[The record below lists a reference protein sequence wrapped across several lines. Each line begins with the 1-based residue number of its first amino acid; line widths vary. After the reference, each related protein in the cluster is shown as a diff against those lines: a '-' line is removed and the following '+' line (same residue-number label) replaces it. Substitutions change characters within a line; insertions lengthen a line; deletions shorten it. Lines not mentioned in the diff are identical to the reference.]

1 MTKQREELY
10 ESYRRLGMT
19 EEQIQAIKEFDDAVE
34 KSDKDFY
41 ENTVPIG
48 DLKRKK
54 RVKEECDYE

>member
-1 MTKQREELY
+1 MTKQREKLY

-19 EEQIQAIKEFDDAVE
+19 EEQINASREFDDAVE
-34 KSDKDFY
+34 RGDKEFY